1 MTDTRS
7 SVLITVDELADRIA
21 GEPGLVLLDI
31 SDDLETA
38 PLERPV
44 VPGAIAV
51 SLASDISGPASKD
64 GGADHFRT
72 LESFRRHYRASGL
85 MLTLRWSSMTMH
97 PVPRRDAHGGLC
109 AGLVTRTLG
118 FSTAGS
124 RPGLP
129 PDTIPRRTR
138 RTHRVVAPSLSRQAV
153 CR

>member
-51 SLASDISGPASKD
+51 SLASDISGPASKLM
-64 GGADHFRT
+64 ADIT
-72 LESFRRHYRASGL
+72 CTSLDA
-85 MLTLRWSSMTMH
+85 MTF
-97 PVPRRDAHGGLC
+97 P
-109 AGLVTRTLG
+109 
-118 FSTAGS
+118 
-124 RPGLP
+124 
-129 PDTIPRRTR
+129 TIQRFCW
-138 RTHRVVAPSLSRQAV
+138 LS
-153 CR
+153 

>member
-64 GGADHFRT
+64 GGRRPLPDPGELQKTLQGFGIDAD
-72 LESFRRHYRASGL
+72 SSVVVYDNASVPGGTRMVDFAL
-85 MLTLRWSSMTMH
+85 GWS
-97 PVPRRDAHGGLC
+97 RER
-109 AGLVTRTLG
+109 
-118 FSTAGS
+118 
-124 RPGLP
+124 
-129 PDTIPRRTR
+129 
-138 RTHRVVAPSLSRQAV
+138 
-153 CR
+153 